1 MSHPLPYFRER
12 GESSTTVF
20 LFHGAYGDGRY
31 FDKLAEHIASR
42 GYRTI
47 TWDCPGY
54 GESPVL
60 ETSTIETYADAA
72 TQLVDELGTEKNVL
86 FGHSMGAL
94 ISPRVAAQAKANIS
108 GVILSAASAGFQAR
122 DPEDQKRFL
131 AERLDPI
138 RNGMAVS
145 EYAPGLLKV
154 MMGPGAAGPEVDKV
168 VQVVSEMKTETFE
181 RSLTA
186 LTLYDGREP
195 LKNLQVPTL
204 LVAGE
209 FDTAC
214 PPAGMRKIHDLV
226 PDSKFVEIP
235 GIGHYGFAENF
246 EAYSEPIDSFLD
258 TVTEGGSAS

>member
-31 FDKLAEHIASR
+31 FDKLAEHFVSR

-60 ETSTIETYADAA
+60 ENSTIETYAEAA
-72 TQLVDELGTEKNVL
+72 TQLVDEKGTERNVL

-94 ISPRVAAQAKANIS
+94 ISPRVAAQAKADIT

-154 MMGPGAAGPEVDKV
+154 MMGPDAAGAEVDKV
-168 VQVVSEMKTETFE
+168 VQVVSEMETATFE

-186 LTLYDGREP
+186 LTMYDGREA

-209 FDTAC
+209 YDTAC
-214 PPAGMRKIHDLV
+214 PPAGMKKIHELV
-226 PDSKFVEIP
+226 ENSSFVEIP
-235 GIGHYGFAENF
+235 GIGHYGFAEDF
-246 EAYSEPIDSFLD
+246 QAYTKPIDAFLD
-258 TVTEGGSAS
+258 RLRDGEVAS